1 MVVAGS
7 RRFGSTLGLAAS
19 SSCQRVPLP
28 RVCCASFQRESP
40 GWTITVFS
48 GEVAFAAGDGGA
60 MDVTAFDLGADGA
73 IAAALLGRDAGGA
86 MREIEGGA
94 DGAARRVKGSTRRRG
109 AELAIAGA
117 TTALGRAG
125 TTFGGAGEEGG
136 RGAASF
142 GTEMTGAAKTG
153 SSYGRWKVS
162 GVCAARF

>member
-48 GEVAFAAGDGGA
+48 GEVAFAAGDRGA

-73 IAAALLGRDAGGA
+73 IAAALLSRDAGGA
-86 MREIEGGA
+86 MREIEQGA
-94 DGAARRVKGSTRRRG
+94 AGAARRR
-109 AELAIAGA
+109 E
-117 TTALGRAG
+117 
-125 TTFGGAGEEGG
+125 
-136 RGAASF
+136 
-142 GTEMTGAAKTG
+142 G
-153 SSYGRWKVS
+153 SSRFRR
-162 GVCAARF
+162 AAVEIAAA